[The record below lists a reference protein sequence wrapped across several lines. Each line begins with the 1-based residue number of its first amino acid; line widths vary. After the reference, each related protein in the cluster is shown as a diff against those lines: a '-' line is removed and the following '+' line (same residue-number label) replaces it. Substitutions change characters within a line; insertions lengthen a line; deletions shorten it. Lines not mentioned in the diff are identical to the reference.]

1 MRLKADLLLLL
12 VALIWGSSF
21 AAQRVAADHLGP
33 FLFNG
38 LRLLAGAGVLAVIGL
53 ASGWGRKAQAVPERR
68 RGLGYTLLAGLV
80 LFGAGALQQIGIA
93 WTTAGNAGFVTS
105 LYVVLV
111 PILLGLFWRER
122 ARGAVWIA
130 AGLAVIGSLLLS
142 TGGALSLVQGDLLV
156 LAGAVFWALHVI
168 VVGRA
173 VRFVS
178 ALALTAGMMLVA
190 GLLNL
195 SLAVWLDLSTLP
207 GLAQVWWAVL
217 YTGLFSLGLGF
228 FLQAYGQ
235 QVAPAPDAA
244 VILSTESVFAAVFGF
259 LLLGETLTLLQIAGC
274 GLILVAILLA
284 QLAPGRPNPPAPL
297 PGAGRGKI

>member
-1 MRLKADLLLLL
+1 MRLKADLLLFV
-12 VALIWGSSF
+12 VALVWGSSF
-21 AAQRVAADHLGP
+21 AAQRAASEHMGP

-38 LRLLAGAGVLAVIGL
+38 LRLLAGAAVLMVIGML
-53 ASGWGRKAQAVPERR
+53 GGWGHMLDRTAARR
-68 RGLGYTLLAGLV
+68 SGLGYTLLAGLV
-80 LFGAGALQQIGIA
+80 LFAAGALQQIGIA
-93 WTTAGNAGFVTS
+93 WTTAGNAGFITS

-111 PILLGLFWRER
+111 PILMGLFWRER
-122 ARGAVWIA
+122 TRGAVWVA
-130 AGLAVIGSLLLS
+130 AVLAVLGSLLLS
-142 TGGALSLVQGDLLV
+142 TGGALLIAHGDLLV

-168 VVGRA
+168 VIGRA

-195 SLAVWLDLSTLP
+195 ALAFWLDASTLP
-207 GLAQVWWAVL
+207 GLAQAWWAVL

-235 QVAPAPDAA
+235 QIAPAADAA
-244 VILSTESVFAAVFGF
+244 IILSTESVFAAIFGF
-259 LLLGETLTLLQIAGC
+259 LLLGEVLTPVQIAGC

-284 QLAPGRPNPPAPL
+284 QLAPKKLLPA
-297 PGAGRGKI
+297 